1 MRCYNVQ
8 RLIPPLDPGLYAV
21 SPLRCRAARH
31 ARHTLVPVQE
41 LLPVLE
47 LHSVKHGAVQIPSQ
61 SRRLLELAWTG
72 DGEEGMRMTSWT
84 VGFCYGPVFG
94 WLACIQGV
102 VCRHGR
108 LLAASPDLQH
118 VVRIELRPLG
128 LRRRRSA
135 LGGVDG
141 VPIVVCVRVRRDHP
155 QERACDSAAVQP
167 VVSSPD
173 PSCMLCWSKP
183 DHLMMYPLLAAIGRR
198 LGRPAPGQPAFMKGH
213 VSTVSAA

>member
-1 MRCYNVQ
+1 
-8 RLIPPLDPGLYAV
+8 
-21 SPLRCRAARH
+21 
-31 ARHTLVPVQE
+31 
-41 LLPVLE
+41 
-47 LHSVKHGAVQIPSQ
+47 
-61 SRRLLELAWTG
+61 
-72 DGEEGMRMTSWT
+72 MTSWT
-84 VGFCYGPVFG
+84 VGFCYRPVFG
-94 WLACIQGV
+94 LLAWIQGV

-141 VPIVVCVRVRRDHP
+141 VPIVVCVCVRRDHP

-183 DHLMMYPLLAAIGRR
+183 DHPMMYPLLAKAWQASARTTSLHERACINIISSLAAAKGFPTRHWNEPATSLRCTLRHWTSPQCNIGSLRDRQNSPSTLLCRTLRAMQQR
-198 LGRPAPGQPAFMKGH
+198 LHRY
-213 VSTVSAA
+213 ST